1 MPASRSARA
10 MTLAPRSWPS
20 RPGLATS
27 TRIGRVAGFSASG
40 MLLLVAGDDEVR
52 HPEESPL
59 VVRLRQTGN
68 GRARNFR
75 VLEGGVESVL
85 HRPVP
90 VQDLK
95 HVLMAGPLEA

>member
-1 MPASRSARA
+1 MPASRSARV

-40 MLLLVAGDDEVR
+40 MVLLVAGDDEVR
-52 HPEESPL
+52 HPEKSPL
-59 VVRLRQTGN
+59 VVGLRQPGD
-68 GRARNFR
+68 GRAGYFR
-75 VLEGGVESVL
+75 VLEGGVKSVL
-85 HRPVP
+85 HGPVP

-95 HVLMAGPLEA
+95 HLLVAGPLEA